1 MIPALQPSSRA
12 DAELLL
18 PAAALQAA
26 AAPLEHMLGC
36 EVTQEEASVW
46 VECVCSHVGM
56 AMVIRACSVTQVRP
70 LLRQHHP
77 CNVMT
82 SCSLAATSGHF
93 WQPSLRTRAY
103 T

>member
-46 VECVCSHVGM
+46 VECVLM
-56 AMVIRACSVTQVRP
+56 
-70 LLRQHHP
+70 
-77 CNVMT
+77 
-82 SCSLAATSGHF
+82 
-93 WQPSLRTRAY
+93 
-103 T
+103 